1 MQTPQLSLFC
11 VVSMEMDVTWLF
23 FPPLFEGWK
32 CLILCSSSFYSFA
45 KQLFGPKCALSSWC
59 RPTHTSLPLLNH
71 CIHSCSSSQPC
82 VSERKQSQ
90 ISCAGAAAATVPHT
104 RAFSTRTERL
114 DPSLSERPWLLL
126 LLLLLSFL
134 LCVSGWRIA
143 LDKPGCTSLLLW
155 WAQKKK
161 KKGLNLRR
169 VYLNCIY
176 NSIHMNYAVLMWCIF
191 VIFWK
196 HSTKI
201 MPYFII
207 NYLHNYL
214 ISIKYSYLFQIE
226 SNWIY
231 WW

>member
-104 RAFSTRTERL
+104 RAFSTRREAWSI
-114 DPSLSERPWLLL
+114 SLW
-126 LLLLLSFL
+126 
-134 LCVSGWRIA
+134 
-143 LDKPGCTSLLLW
+143 TSLTAAAFAPFVLPLMCIW
-155 WAQKKK
+155 LENCSGQAWLHIFVALVSSKKK